1 MISVT
6 SDGQV
11 ATDNARQF
19 DGCSAAG
26 DLVRFWP
33 GCGQRISEKKY
44 RRRKRVH
51 DRSAPWEASSA
62 TDHNG
67 CDGLGSNALTRFGS
81 RYHPSLDDGR
91 DNRTHSRD
99 SRRSNPDRNPDRN
112 RLCANAD
119 HANAV

>member
-1 MISVT
+1 MPASLTAVLRRGILC
-6 SDGQV
+6 G
-11 ATDNARQF
+11 F
-19 DGCSAAG
+19 C
-26 DLVRFWP
+26 P
-33 GCGQRISEKKY
+33 GCGQRISEKEY

-67 CDGLGSNALTRFGS
+67 CDGLGSNALTKFGS

-91 DNRTHSRD
+91 DNRTRSRD

-112 RLCANAD
+112 RPCANAD
-119 HANAV
+119 HANAVWLQPECLLQR